1 MDRAGIV
8 LYLSKYEM
16 PGRRFQVDNRKL
28 AKAFKALSHPNR
40 LQIYQEILRRRSL
53 SSKEFAGCAL
63 TDFINSL
70 NVGAPTVSHHIKEL
84 VNAELISVEKQG
96 KFVTC
101 FLNEVTC
108 EHLQQ
113 FFRDRGS
120 QDQGSPDKDP
130 NERNEERA

>member
-1 MDRAGIV
+1 M
-8 LYLSKYEM
+8 
-16 PGRRFQVDNRKL
+16 DNRKL